1 MNKQTTLFV
10 SAGIVLVFVVGLW
23 GWLAF
28 GPIRYSPL
36 HFFTLLNAPQE
47 VKDMLFVVDHD
58 DSSSLIRIRL
68 GGLQVERFEGT
79 HILGLERAD
88 DKTAVLVFQQGS
100 GATNVARVDAG
111 ALIPLT
117 DDGEPKEGVAF
128 SPDGA
133 YFAYTIPTAVVRDE
147 TDPEAVLPV
156 PYSPNNFR
164 VEVYER
170 SGAFVESFSGNHPFF
185 LDNETLGFFSEKG
198 IETKNLVKGD
208 TTYIYDDIVLLA
220 EERPYFGRNN
230 TMIVRNPVTSEFMVF
245 EFISTPPLVY
255 RIAGILPDPST
266 SFTLSR
272 DGTVYQGVAVNGQFL
287 IRSIFDFKEAPEVI
301 FSIPASFFKPT
312 SAVF

>member
-1 MNKQTTLFV
+1 MTKQRALYT
-10 SAGIVLVFVVGLW
+10 AGAVAFIFILGVFVWVL
-23 GWLAF
+23 F
-28 GPIRYSPL
+28 GPVRYSPL

-47 VKDMLFVVDHD
+47 VQDMLFIMED
-58 DSSSLIRIRL
+58 DNSSSLVRIRL
-68 GGLQVERFEGT
+68 GGLEVQTFEGARILGVER
-79 HILGLERAD
+79 AN

-100 GATNVARVDAG
+100 GATNVARVDG
-111 ALIPLT
+111 SALIPLT
-117 DDGEPKEGVAF
+117 DDGKPKEGVAL

-133 YFAYTIPTAVVRDE
+133 YFAYTVPSITTQKE
-147 TDPEAVLPV
+147 TDLVDTSTA

-170 SGAFVESFSGNHPFF
+170 SGTFVESFSGNHPFF

-287 IRSIFDFKEAPEVI
+287 IRSVFDFKEVPEVI

-312 SAVF
+312 NAVF